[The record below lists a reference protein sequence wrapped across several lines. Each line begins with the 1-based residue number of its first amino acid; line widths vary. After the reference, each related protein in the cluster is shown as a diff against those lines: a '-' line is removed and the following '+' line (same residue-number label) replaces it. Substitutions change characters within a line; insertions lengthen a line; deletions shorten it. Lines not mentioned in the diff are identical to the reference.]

1 MTGTVYM
8 YGSRDSGGDAGRLR
22 QHQQIC
28 DREARRRG
36 KQKICEMM
44 GSEEDEDG
52 RIYVGQ

>member
-1 MTGTVYM
+1 M

-36 KQKICEMM
+36 KQNICEMM